1 MNPAR
6 LASRLKAM
14 SRKEFA
20 FRVRVAAR
28 TEAGR
33 VAAAWREP
41 RWRTEDLAS
50 LLDPA
55 RPLPARAA
63 SCLAAGDRHGAHAL
77 LREHFLGRD
86 NLFPVSRAALEAV
99 SDDVLARDATAVVSA
114 RAEAARLE
122 KGRFD
127 LLGYRDLDVSIGVS
141 TGPAAIDWHRDP
153 VHDRRAPR
161 TWWSRVRFLDPS
173 VGDHKIIWE
182 LNRHQHFLRLARAAW
197 LIGDRSPSATFES
210 HLRGWLE
217 QNPPGIGVNWASMLE
232 LGLRSISW
240 LWALHLFVC
249 LPDDTRHDSTAPLD
263 EEPWIPDLL
272 AGLHAQLQQVRSNLS
287 RYFSPNTH
295 LTGEALALYLCGLA
309 LPELRA
315 SRAWADTGR
324 EVLLEQ
330 IAVQVTPDGGH
341 CERSTHYLRYT
352 LDFYLMALAFA
363 RAAGDRPAVPAL
375 EDACSRLACATRA
388 LCDAHGR
395 LPALGD
401 DDGGR
406 LWPMRHREPCDA
418 RDSLA
423 IAAVLLDRP
432 DLSSGSPP
440 EEALWLLG
448 PIAPRPPAVSRGAA
462 APSDG
467 QCLAAGE
474 RMGYVVARPGAST
487 HLVIDGGPHGF
498 LNGGHAH
505 ADALSLVYTLGGC
518 PLAIDPGTYTYTMSP
533 EWRDRLRSSP
543 WHNTLTLDGR
553 SQSVPRGPFHWE
565 HTADARVQASVSN
578 GEWHFFEGVHDGY
591 LPAVHRRRVAA
602 LPEGVLVV
610 VDSVLGA
617 GRHRADVHWHLHP
630 AWRAT
635 AGPDRGI
642 AARHEQAGEV
652 DLVFHGAAA
661 TLFRGD
667 ETTGLGWHS
676 PVFGQLLPC
685 TTVRLTAEG
694 ELPLVVVSVFAPRGR
709 VPVRVE
715 PGWPTAGGS
724 GTSAVQRDDAV
735 AVRLHFE
742 RHTETLLFT
751 ARPVQLPGDEQGLP
765 APPAAPAPGRE
776 FCVGTETFYADAR
789 FAWLSS
795 GPGRHAWLRAAVDG
809 TARARELEDSHV
821 RHRRVRRG

>member
-1 MNPAR
+1 MNPSR
-6 LASRLKAM
+6 LASRLKGM
-14 SRKEFA
+14 TREELA

-41 RWRTEDLAS
+41 RWRIEQLAP
-50 LLDPA
+50 LLD
-55 RPLPARAA
+55 RSHPLPAHAA
-63 SCLAAGDRHGAHAL
+63 NRLAAGDRHGAHAL

-86 NLFPVSRAALEAV
+86 RRFPVSRAALRAV
-99 SDDVLARDATAVVSA
+99 RDRVLAAGAGAVVSA

-127 LLGYRDLDVSIGVS
+127 LLGYRDLDFTIGVS
-141 TGPAAIDWHRDP
+141 TGPASIDWHRDP

-182 LNRHQHFLRLARAAW
+182 LNRHQHFLRLGRAAW
-197 LIGDRSPSATFES
+197 LTGDRSPGATFES

-240 LWALHLFVC
+240 LWALHLFAC
-249 LPDDTRHDSTAPLD
+249 LPDDGGHDAQAPLA

-272 AGLHAQLQQVRSNLS
+272 AGLHAQLHQVRANLS

-295 LTGEALALYLCGLA
+295 LTGEALALYLCGRA
-309 LPELRA
+309 LPELQA
-315 SRAWADTGR
+315 SRAWAETGR

-330 IAVQVTPDGGH
+330 IALQVTPDGGH

-363 RAAGDRPAVPAL
+363 RATGDEAAIPPF

-388 LCDAHGR
+388 LCDVHGR

-406 LWPMRHREPCDA
+406 LWPMRDREPYDV

-423 IAAVLLDRP
+423 IAAALLDRP
-432 DLSSGSPP
+432 DLSSGPPP

-448 PIAPRPPAVSRGAA
+448 PIERGGPAA
-462 APSDG
+462 APQDG
-467 QCLAAGE
+467 ACRAGSH
-474 RMGYVVARPGAST
+474 RMGYFVARPGPAN

-505 ADALSLVYTLGGC
+505 ADALSLVYTLRGY
-518 PLAIDPGTYTYTMSP
+518 PLAIDPGTFTYTMSP

-553 SQSVPRGPFHWE
+553 SQSVPRGPFHWG
-565 HTADARVQASVSN
+565 HTAAARVQASVSE
-578 GEWHFFEGVHDGY
+578 GDWHFFEGVHDGY
-591 LPAVHRRRVAA
+591 LPEVHRRRVAA
-602 LPEGVLVV
+602 LPEGLLVV
-610 VDSVLGA
+610 VDSVLGG
-617 GRHRADVHWHLHP
+617 GRHRAEVHWHLHP
-630 AWRAT
+630 AWKVA
-635 AGPDRGI
+635 AGPGGAI
-642 AARHEQAGEV
+642 AAEHEQAGAV
-652 DLVFHGAAA
+652 DLLVHGAAA

-667 ETTGLGWHS
+667 ESTGLGWHS

-685 TTVRLTAEG
+685 TTVRLAAEG
-694 ELPLVVVSVFAPRGR
+694 QLPLVVVSVFAPRGGAA
-709 VPVRVE
+709 VRME
-715 PGWPTAGGS
+715 TAWPS
-724 GTSAVQRDDAV
+724 GDGAETGRAERDDAI
-735 AVRLHFE
+735 AVRLHVE
-742 RHTETLLFT
+742 GRTETLLFP
-751 ARPVQLPGDEQGLP
+751 ARPVRLPGEERGP
-765 APPAAPAPGRE
+765 APAPAVEPAPRRE
-776 FCVGTETFYADAR
+776 FCLGDETFSTDAR

-795 GPGRHAWLRAAVDG
+795 GPGGHASLRAAVGG
-809 TARARELEDSHV
+809 TARVHDSEDSHV
-821 RHRRVRRG
+821 RHCRVRRG